1 MNLEEEEINAI
12 AYVLDEKIGD
22 EFHEACWSI
31 IKERTV
37 NYDFEVSDEDVMKIK
52 MQLAKMMN
60 YE

>member
-1 MNLEEEEINAI
+1 MNLEKEEINAI

-37 NYDFEVSDEDVMKIK
+37 NYDFEVSDEDITRIK
-52 MQLAKMMN
+52 MQLAKMMH
-60 YE
+60 Y